1 MASTLGE
8 AQISPAWSRGDSVRS
23 AIAALLIVGLIGLA
37 NYLGANP
44 NFGSDASISLLLGLA
59 LGVAFERGRFCFF
72 CIWRDAIERRYNSGL
87 VAIYTA
93 LAVGSIGY
101 TILFALFAPN
111 PSNQNPPLAHIAP
124 IGWALALAAF
134 VFGLGMALSG
144 ACISGHIYRLAEG
157 SLRAIFGL
165 VGTIAGFVLAF
176 QTWNPLYTLAIES
189 APTIWLPKFLGYAG
203 SLALTLLVLGVLT
216 YFALKR
222 ADPKEQKRIAQS
234 TSDLAQI
241 RENIVRKRWSPWLT
255 GSIVGIVG
263 TVAYL
268 RIEPLGTTR
277 QINSW
282 SQNLASEMGLQPS
295 EFSGIEFLAG
305 CIGVAN
311 EVITN
316 NGWLI
321 LGLFVAAFAAAL
333 SGNRFKFEEIT
344 PKSGATALAG
354 GILLGWGA
362 FTALG
367 CTVGVLLSGT
377 QAFSL
382 SGWVFLLFSFLGV
395 FVGVKAKLH
404 QIN

>member
-1 MASTLGE
+1 MSQALE
-8 AQISPAWSRGDSVRS
+8 QAPIPPAFSRGDWVRS
-23 AIAALLIVGLIGLA
+23 GVAVALIIGLIALA

-44 NFGSDASISLLLGLA
+44 EFGSDASISLLIGLA
-59 LGVAFERGRFCFF
+59 LGIAFERGRFCFF
-72 CIWRDAIERRYNSGL
+72 CIWRDAIERNYNSGL
-87 VAIYTA
+87 TAIYTA
-93 LAVGSIGY
+93 LAVGSVGY
-101 TILFALFAPN
+101 TILFALFTPN
-111 PSNQNPPLAHIAP
+111 PANTLPPAAHIAP
-124 IGWALALAAF
+124 ISWVLALAAF

-157 SLRAIFGL
+157 SLRAIAGL
-165 VGTIAGFVLAF
+165 VGTVLGFMVAF
-176 QTWNPLYTLAIES
+176 ITWNPLYDSAIS
-189 APTIWLPKFLGYAG
+189 TAPTIWLPSFLGYAG
-203 SLALTLLVLGVLT
+203 ALGLTLFVLLGLTILALR
-216 YFALKR
+216 R

-234 TSDLAQI
+234 TTDLSQL
-241 RENIVRKRWSPWLT
+241 RENLIRKRWSPWVT

-282 SQNLASEMGLQPS
+282 SQNLATTLGTHPG
-295 EFSGIEFLAG
+295 EFNGIDFLAG

-333 SGNRFKFEEIT
+333 SGNRFKFEPIT
-344 PKSGATALAG
+344 VKNGATALLG
-354 GILLGWGA
+354 GVLLGWGA

-382 SGWVFLLFSFLGV
+382 SGWVFFVFAFLGV
-395 FVGVKAKLH
+395 FTGVKLKWH
-404 QIN
+404 KIG